1 MSERARK
8 FVESWV
14 EEYVHPPGFE
24 EDNRH
29 SRSRA
34 EAVACLESAE
44 IEGISK
50 NEIKEEFDDLVSYM
64 TARHQEMAAKAQSA
78 RRPL

>member
-8 FVESWV
+8 FVASWV
-14 EEYVHPPGFE
+14 EEYVRPDGFE
-24 EDNRH
+24 DDKRH
-29 SRSRA
+29 SESRA

-50 NEIKEEFDDLVSYM
+50 EEIKEEFADLVSYM
-64 TARHQEMAAKAQSA
+64 AARHREMAAQALEPKRS
-78 RRPL
+78 